1 MVSETSLL
9 QKFIDW
15 LAKSSDPADRIKRN
29 VILLIIIAALSLLPI
44 TLSSSSARFWA
55 PLVAVAIL
63 IAFLATFGA
72 AASIKEKLALGDEI
86 VIFSRKIR
94 VSWLKNEQV
103 TTAWRLLTRLGL
115 LFPAVIFFLFW
126 TLLFISAWAW
136 DPSVCLADPAI
147 ACTGAFAGLEKS
159 PTFGDFLY
167 FAVNMAFANPVPDIL
182 ATSRLTHTLV
192 TLEVISGIALA
203 TLYAGAFFGF
213 ARKK

>member
-1 MVSETSLL
+1 M

-29 VILLIIIAALSLLPI
+29 IILLLIIAALSLMPLA
-44 TLSSSSARFWA
+44 LSVSSARFWA
-55 PLVAVAIL
+55 PLVAATIL
-63 IAFLATFGA
+63 VAFLATFGA
-72 AASIKEKLALGDEI
+72 AASLKEKLVLGDEI

-103 TTAWRLLTRLGL
+103 TAAWRLLTRLGL

-126 TLLFISAWAW
+126 TLLFIAAWAW
-136 DPSVCLADPAI
+136 DPSVCPADPAI
-147 ACTGAFAGLEKS
+147 PCQGAFAGLEES

-213 ARKK
+213 VRNK